1 MPRDSSGT
9 FGLVSGVN
17 PVQAGSPI
25 TPEWANPTLAD
36 VAQGVSESLDRYGRG
51 GMLAPFKVTEGSV
64 ATPGMSFLA
73 EPSTGLSRPT
83 SGRLSFSVLGNEVFR
98 LESSSAVFLVAP
110 AYGADPVG
118 ANDLTRKAYV
128 DQAIA
133 QAVATGSYLPI
144 SGGTLT
150 GPTFISHTQ
159 AAPLLRLSGLNSSL
173 EIRNQFQDEM
183 SVIAGANDD
192 LVVGSNGVEQ
202 LRLTKL
208 GAVLLGST
216 GQYAGYSSKQVI
228 RYAGAGTQYGLV
240 LASADSSSTPTLPLV
255 FMRNAL
261 QDGSG
266 GTLLGSFTQS
276 STNLTLGTFSA
287 SLSLALDG
295 TTRVNLSSASGLVV
309 GSPGAP
315 TPLSVHGNISV
326 ADAAYLIRANF
337 FQQYS
342 TAVPLQFVSDTFWT
356 WQNSSGGVLATLT
369 QNGSLGIGAT
379 PANTYGSASLWV
391 GGSIVATSS
400 QFNVHGL
407 GSTPYE
413 IVHRGTGGFDFYAG
427 NTFSMRI
434 AGNGD
439 IGVGTQGPTAKLDV
453 NGPLRVRGG
462 VSLDFALPVTQ
473 GGTGSNTAPGARAA
487 LGLGSAATESSGAF
501 VSSGGGVFSA
511 SFTFS
516 GTVNLTGTASLPAAA
531 TFGGQP
537 IGHRGIPRRNSGLAN
552 GECLVIS
559 PAGAGPHS
567 FTVQASDLAEGR
579 AVSLYNDSANNVT
592 VLAGAGVTLRLAGT
606 ATTGSVVLSQRGLLT
621 GWCVSNTEVVVS
633 GPGVS

>member
-1 MPRDSSGT
+1 
-9 FGLVSGVN
+9 
-17 PVQAGSPI
+17 
-25 TPEWANPTLAD
+25 
-36 VAQGVSESLDRYGRG
+36 
-51 GMLAPFKVTEGSV
+51 
-64 ATPGMSFLA
+64 
-73 EPSTGLSRPT
+73 
-83 SGRLSFSVLGNEVFR
+83 
-98 LESSSAVFLVAP
+98 
-110 AYGADPVG
+110 
-118 ANDLTRKAYV
+118 
-128 DQAIA
+128 
-133 QAVATGSYLPI
+133 
-144 SGGTLT
+144 
-150 GPTFISHTQ
+150 
-159 AAPLLRLSGLNSSL
+159 
-173 EIRNQFQDEM
+173 
-183 SVIAGANDD
+183 
-192 LVVGSNGVEQ
+192 
-202 LRLTKL
+202 
-208 GAVLLGST
+208 
-216 GQYAGYSSKQVI
+216 
-228 RYAGAGTQYGLV
+228 
-240 LASADSSSTPTLPLV
+240 
-255 FMRNAL
+255 
-261 QDGSG
+261 
-266 GTLLGSFTQS
+266 
-276 STNLTLGTFSA
+276 
-287 SLSLALDG
+287 
-295 TTRVNLSSASGLVV
+295 
-309 GSPGAP
+309 
-315 TPLSVHGNISV
+315 
-326 ADAAYLIRANF
+326 
-337 FQQYS
+337 
-342 TAVPLQFVSDTFWT
+342 
-356 WQNSSGGVLATLT
+356 
-369 QNGSLGIGAT
+369 
-379 PANTYGSASLWV
+379 V